1 MISELFFQGRILT
14 NCLLYGTILLAAGL
28 IAAALCRRSAARA
41 HQVLLLAMVAAVL
54 VPAMSA
60 LVEHYELGIFTAK
73 AAPAPPPVT
82 ESTVL
87 AKLTLPMTTELEP
100 VAFQYELG
108 TAEEYYAAATVSTAA
123 SPARSFPW
131 RSVLPGLWLLASVAL
146 LGRLI
151 VTFVLGKRV
160 LKKAAPLASGAI
172 QQAADV
178 AREKLAINRPLV
190 ILTSNK
196 IASPVIWC
204 WSRHPV
210 LLIPR
215 TAEAPDNNCHWI
227 ALFCHELAHL
237 KRLDHITGLF
247 AELLVCIFPWQPLA
261 WLAKRRL
268 MALSEQACDDWAV
281 VTSNSGA
288 GYARSLLDMVPQS
301 QPAFAPTVLPSK
313 KQLAARIRRIVR
325 GERPNPR
332 PGRRWALLA
341 VVVALFLAVTISFAQ
356 TRPADDRRI
365 DQAEQAEREAL
376 ERLERG
382 LAGEGERLRDREHPE
397 AAELRERK
405 MHARELQQHR
415 KELQQRA
422 KEIQLELKEHPDH
435 PEKQELHAA
444 LGEIEQQMIRID
456 AELRGPRRDRPP
468 IEARE
473 ADPRLRKLMQHREEL
488 QVRAEQIELELR
500 ELGDRNPDRSHQ
512 LRAEMTD
519 IAREME
525 VVEREFRG
533 AREAREPR
541 DADIRNREL
550 MQHRAE
556 LLERAEHIK
565 REIKELG
572 DKHPDESHE
581 LRAQLGQIEEQLG
594 RIDRML
600 RSPHPR
606 DDAPEMRELMQH
618 RAGLLERAEHI
629 ELELREIGDKN
640 PDRSHQLR
648 GEMKDIAN
656 AMETIERELRAARG
670 GQEPR
675 DADIRNREL
684 MQHRAELQERAENI
698 KRELIEIGDSRPD
711 QAHELRRQLE
721 DIRERMRDIEAGIRG
736 GAHEERDVDPR
747 ANELM
752 LHRRELEKRADRLK
766 REIHEIAGT
775 DPGKAEAIEGDLRR
789 TIKEIEAIERRLHG
803 QEPERPPDVEPHIR
817 ELMERRRDLEAHAR
831 ETKILIDR
839 FESEEDKA
847 AERRALEDIHKQMEA
862 IDRELRGLEREVP
875 REIRREPRDDIEHQ
889 VDRLRGEVNELR
901 GQMAEIRN
909 LLERLLER
917 EQPRR
922 TDRPRNDAEF

>member
-281 VTSNSGA
+281 VASNSGA
-288 GYARSLLDMVPQS
+288 GYARSLLDMVPQL

-325 GERPNPR
+325 GEHPNPR
-332 PGRRWALLA
+332 AGRRWALLA
-341 VVVALFLAVTISFAQ
+341 VVVALSLAVTISFAQ

-382 LAGEGERLRDREHPE
+382 LAEEGERLRDRESPE
-397 AAELRERK
+397 AAELRKRK

-415 KELQQRA
+415 KELQQRS

-435 PEKQELHAA
+435 PEKRELHAA
-444 LGEIEQQMIRID
+444 LDEIEQQMIRID
-456 AELRGPRRDRPP
+456 AELRGPAHDRPP

-473 ADPRLRKLMQHREEL
+473 ADPRLRKLMQHRQEL
-488 QVRAEQIELELR
+488 HVRAEQIELELR

-512 LRAEMTD
+512 FRAEMTD
-519 IAREME
+519 IASEME
-525 VVEREFRG
+525 VIEREMDFIEREIRG
-533 AREAREPR
+533 VREAREPR

-556 LLERAEHIK
+556 LLERADHIE
-565 REIKELG
+565 RELKELG
-572 DKHPDESHE
+572 DEHPDESHE
-581 LRAQLGQIEEQLG
+581 LRAQLEQIEEQLG

-600 RSPHPR
+600 RSRPPR

-618 RAGLLERAEHI
+618 RAGFLERAEHI

-648 GEMKDIAN
+648 GEMKDITN

-670 GQEPR
+670 GQEPGGPDAR
-675 DADIRNREL
+675 DRRI

-698 KRELIEIGDSRPD
+698 KRELREIGDSRPD
-711 QAHELRRQLE
+711 QAHVLREQLR
-721 DIRERMRDIEAGIRG
+721 DISERMRDIEAQFRG
-736 GAHEERDVDPR
+736 SDREAREPRDR
-747 ANELM
+747 
-752 LHRRELEKRADRLK
+752 
-766 REIHEIAGT
+766 
-775 DPGKAEAIEGDLRR
+775 
-789 TIKEIEAIERRLHG
+789 
-803 QEPERPPDVEPHIR
+803 EPHIR
-817 ELMERRRDLEAHAR
+817 ELMERRRELEAHAR
-831 ETKILIDR
+831 EAKILIDR
-839 FESEEDKA
+839 FEGEEDKA

-862 IDRELRGLEREVP
+862 IDRELRGIEREVP
-875 REIRREPRDDIEHQ
+875 RDIRREPRDDIEHQ